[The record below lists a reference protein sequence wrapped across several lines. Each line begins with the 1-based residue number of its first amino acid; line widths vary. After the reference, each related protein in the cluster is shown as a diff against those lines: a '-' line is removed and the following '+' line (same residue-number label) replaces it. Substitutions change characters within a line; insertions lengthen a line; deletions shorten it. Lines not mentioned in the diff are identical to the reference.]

1 MNKESLLKSARSAR
15 CRAYAPY
22 SKFLVGAALLTEGG
36 LVVTGSNIENASY
49 GLTVCAERVAVF
61 RALHAG
67 CLSFKA
73 LAVVTDAT
81 PPASPCGA
89 CRQVLWEFAG
99 NIPVFL
105 GNLAGQV
112 SETCLADLLTNP
124 FGSANWAE
132 NPACPLSDEEEAA
145 WRLPVTLMPI
155 GYVVNSFAAPEDI
168 PDNYKELLSE
178 IVIDPAYEEGLYR
191 LGEEKNIIVL
201 AHLNRVS
208 GYRLKGPRRGRGGEV
223 FGVFASRSPM
233 RPNALAQSL
242 VELVSLKENIL
253 TVRGLDLING
263 TPVLDLKTDYR
274 TSRRKEKDA

>member
-1 MNKESLLKSARSAR
+1 MRGVKMNIESLLNSARSAR

-36 LVVTGSNIENASY
+36 VQVTGGNIENASY
-49 GLTVCAERVAVF
+49 GLTVCAERVAIF

-67 CLSFKA
+67 YHSFKA
-73 LAVVTDAT
+73 LAVVTDTT

-89 CRQVLWEFAG
+89 CRQVLWEFCG
-99 NIPVFL
+99 NIPVYL

-112 SETCLADLLTNP
+112 TETSLAELLTNP
-124 FGSANWAE
+124 FGEANWAE
-132 NPACPLSDEEEAA
+132 NPTCPPADEEEAA

-155 GYVVNSFAAPEDI
+155 GYVVNSFAEPQDV

-191 LGEEKNIIVL
+191 LNEEKNIIVL

-208 GYRLKGPRRGRGGEV
+208 SYRLIGPSKGRGGETY
-223 FGVFASRSPM
+223 GVFACRTPW

-242 VELVSLKENIL
+242 AELISVKKNIL
-253 TVRGLDLING
+253 TVRGLDLINA

-274 TSRRKEKDA
+274 APR